1 MLIPEKMSKFANSP
15 ILRGR
20 VVGIFPSRGSTIL
33 HFACICLHFVLY
45 QNCGEKAENADLK
58 SQNRWIIGQKCN
70 KSEKCL
76 FSHFVQIMGD
86 KEYESGVLGAEVGE
100 MGKENA
106 FFVQLEDSIH

>member
-1 MLIPEKMSKFANSP
+1 MRFVKYFTFFRLSFRLLFCLIIYFIFA
-15 ILRGR
+15 
-20 VVGIFPSRGSTIL
+20 F
-33 HFACICLHFVLY
+33 CLHLLAFVLY

-100 MGKENA
+100 TGKENA
-106 FFVQLEDSIH
+106 FFVQLEEFTH

>member
-1 MLIPEKMSKFANSP
+1 
-15 ILRGR
+15 
-20 VVGIFPSRGSTIL
+20 L
-33 HFACICLHFVLY
+33 HLLAFVLH

-100 MGKENA
+100 TGKENA
-106 FFVQLEDSIH
+106 FFVQLEEFTHQIDNQRIMQIKL